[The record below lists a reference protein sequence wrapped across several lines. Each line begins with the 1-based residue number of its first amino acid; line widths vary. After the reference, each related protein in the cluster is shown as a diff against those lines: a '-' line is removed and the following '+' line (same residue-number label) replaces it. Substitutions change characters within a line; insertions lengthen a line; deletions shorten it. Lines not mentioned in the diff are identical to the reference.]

1 MPSSGQAPP
10 KHFSPRCGNN
20 LGANQFGNVRDF
32 SPQAV
37 FRLGFEDGRS
47 TDQPAYAS
55 HALRRLVSFGGTLM
69 LMPPRRKVLLSSC
82 LFAALTALGTG
93 LVGTAANSATEA
105 PAGFNTPSFNSAASI
120 NNGLVEPPGDT
131 FARDQQVYE
140 ENETVAGGLGPVY
153 NATSCVNCHQNPN
166 SGAASQITE
175 LRVGHNDANGNFVNP
190 TILINDGKNTITGRS
205 IVDDRAIGP
214 QAQETIP
221 ATENIRT
228 LRAALNTLGDGFVE
242 AIDDNTLIAIAAE
255 QPGLSGGRI
264 HGEVVE
270 APIFEAPGQTRV
282 GRFGWKDQHSSL
294 LSFIADAYLNE
305 MGITNRLRPTEVT
318 QVLNTTTGIE
328 DQPDELGL
336 ADIDH
341 FAQFVRGTMAPPRD
355 TALAATPA
363 AIKGQAL
370 FSRIGCSVCHVPSI
384 TTAPQGTVIDGGMF
398 TVPEALGDKIIHPFS
413 DFLLHDIGTGDGI
426 VQVGPQ
432 DTANKLRTAPLWGL
446 RTKARFMHD
455 LGSLSLDNAISRH
468 DGEAREPA
476 RRFRELSPEER
487 EALITFLKT
496 L

>member
-1 MPSSGQAPP
+1 
-10 KHFSPRCGNN
+10 
-20 LGANQFGNVRDF
+20 
-32 SPQAV
+32 
-37 FRLGFEDGRS
+37 
-47 TDQPAYAS
+47 
-55 HALRRLVSFGGTLM
+55 M
-69 LMPPRRKVLLSSC
+69 LISPRRKIVLSAC
-82 LFAALTALGTG
+82 LCATAIVLGTG
-93 LVGTAANSATEA
+93 LVRVAAKSATEA
-105 PAGFNTPSFNSAASI
+105 PAGFNTPSFSGQHSI
-120 NNGLVEPPGDT
+120 SNGIIEPPGDT
-131 FARDQQVYE
+131 FALDQQVYE
-140 ENETVAGGLGPVY
+140 GNETVASGLGPVY
-153 NATSCVNCHQNPN
+153 NATSCVTCHQNPN

-205 IVDDRAIGP
+205 IVNDRAIGP
-214 QAQETIP
+214 EAQEHIP

-242 AIDDNTLIAIAAE
+242 AIDDQTLITIAE
-255 QPGLSGGRI
+255 QQAELSEGRI
-264 HGEVVE
+264 HGEVVQ

-318 QVLNTTTGIE
+318 QVLNTTTGIN
-328 DQPDELGL
+328 DQPDNLGL

-341 FAQFVRGTMAPPRD
+341 FAQFVRGTMVPPRD

-363 AIKGQAL
+363 ALKGQQL
-370 FSRIGCSVCHVPSI
+370 FQQAGCSVCHVESI
-384 TTAPQGTVIDGGMF
+384 TTAPAGTVIDGGMF
-398 TVPEALGDKIIHPFS
+398 TVPDALGDKIIHPFS

-455 LGSLSLDNAISRH
+455 LGSLSLTNAILRH
-468 DGEAREPA
+468 EGEAHEPA
-476 RRFRELSPEER
+476 RHFRELGPEER
-487 EALITFLKT
+487 EALLTFLKS

>member
-1 MPSSGQAPP
+1 
-10 KHFSPRCGNN
+10 
-20 LGANQFGNVRDF
+20 
-32 SPQAV
+32 
-37 FRLGFEDGRS
+37 
-47 TDQPAYAS
+47 
-55 HALRRLVSFGGTLM
+55 M
-69 LMPPRRKVLLSSC
+69 LMPSRRKVLLGSC
-82 LFAALTALGTG
+82 LLTALTALGAG

-105 PAGFNTPSFNSAASI
+105 PAGFNTPSFNGAASI

-140 ENETVAGGLGPVY
+140 ENETVADGLGPVY

-166 SGAASQITE
+166 SGAASQVTE
-175 LRVGHNDANGNFVNP
+175 LRVGHNDAEGNFVNP
-190 TILINDGKNTITGRS
+190 TIVINDGQNTITGRS

-255 QPGLSGGRI
+255 QPELSGGRV
-264 HGEVVE
+264 HGEIVQ

-318 QVLNTTTGIE
+318 QVLNTTTGIN
-328 DQPDELGL
+328 DQPDKLGL

-341 FAQFVRGTMAPPRD
+341 FAQFVRGTMVPPRD

-363 AIKGQAL
+363 ALKGQQL
-370 FSRIGCSVCHVPSI
+370 FRQVGCNVCHMEAI
-384 TTAPQGTVIDGGMF
+384 TTAPVGTVIDGGMF
-398 TVPEALGDKIIHPFS
+398 TVPEALGNKIIHPFS
-413 DFLLHDIGTGDGI
+413 DYLLHDIGTGDEI

-446 RTKARFMHD
+446 RVKARFMHD
-455 LGSLSLDNAISRH
+455 LGSLSLDNAIARH
-468 DGEAREPA
+468 DGEAHEAA
-476 RRFRELSPEER
+476 RGFKELSPTDQ